1 MRYSQIIIFTGW
13 KDLEDEIFNELRLYG
28 LKEGGSIIKAS
39 GEEPQ
44 LSILG
49 KIPSVVMKLID
60 LKGELSDYEG
70 IDDETKKI
78 SHIFPLEIC
87 SGLLIDI
94 LGFDGRFIEVPSKIQ
109 DPTSGEVSKD
119 LIYLSDKEIKSF
131 LNEQISERVE
141 TAVNLID
148 FKADDKDYISS
159 TVLECLM
166 GICEDIGN
174 KNLCQEV
181 ESKFLD
187 I

>member
-1 MRYSQIIIFTGW
+1 MKYSQIITFTGW
-13 KDLEDEIFNELRLYG
+13 KELEEEIFNNLKLYG
-28 LKEGGSIIKAS
+28 LKEGGSITKPI

-49 KIPSVVMKLID
+49 KIPPIIKGLID
-60 LKGELSDYEG
+60 VKGELSDYEG
-70 IDDETKKI
+70 IDDATKKI
-78 SHIFPLEIC
+78 SHVFPLEIC
-87 SGLLIDI
+87 SALLVDI
-94 LGFDGRFIEVPSKIQ
+94 LGFDGRFIEVPSKVQ

-119 LIYLSDKEIKSF
+119 LIYISDNEIKSF
-131 LNEQISERVE
+131 LNEQISERIE

-148 FKADDKDYISS
+148 FESDDKEYIAS
-159 TVLECLM
+159 TILECFM